1 VKTGRGIRQ
10 GCCLSPTVFQ
20 WYSKYPTNETLE
32 GFGDLKIGR
41 QVILTV
47 KYALVLMAKEETVI
61 VCMTDR
67 MNEIGRC

>member
-1 VKTGRGIRQ
+1 MVQ
-10 GCCLSPTVFQ
+10 QVPL
-20 WYSKYPTNETLE
+20 ETLE

-47 KYALVLMAKEETVI
+47 KYANDLVLMAKEETVM

>member
-47 KYALVLMAKEETVI
+47 KYANDLVLLVKEEKVLQDMFDKLI
-61 VCMTDR
+61 
-67 MNEIGRC
+67 EI

>member
-20 WYSKYPTNETLE
+20 WYSKYLTNEALE
-32 GFGDLKIGR
+32 RFGNLKIGG

-47 KYALVLMAKEETVI
+47 KYANNLVLMTKEETNCNGVH
-61 VCMTDR
+61 
-67 MNEIGRC
+67 E

>member
-20 WYSKYPTNETLE
+20 WYSKYLTNEALE
-32 GFGDLKIGR
+32 EFGDLKIG

-47 KYALVLMAKEETVI
+47 KYA
-61 VCMTDR
+61 
-67 MNEIGRC
+67 N